1 MKKALVITWEKYQD
15 HELIYPYYS
24 LMEHG
29 FTVDIMANKVGKIW
43 GSLGTHMPCTRETT
57 EFLDEVNVVK
67 SLEEYEVL
75 LVPGGVKALEKV
87 RQEKGVLE
95 FIRRWNAMG
104 KTIFCICNGAQLL
117 ISAKIL
123 EGRTMSGYYSID
135 VDIENV
141 LSGKYS
147 VHKIND
153 TILHEINKL
162 ENEIITDSDKSDAIN
177 AEKKRIATVNKQKI
191 AKHQDMLNT
200 LNSGFMK
207 MEQFQGE
214 SEEEYL
220 KILNDIAAQPYN
232 ENLYFNATID
242 NIEKLKKSFKDITK
256 DNTVIEGV
264 VNGLSTEYK

>member
-117 ISAKIL
+117 ISAK
-123 EGRTMSGYYSID
+123 M
-135 VDIENV
+135 
-141 LSGKYS
+141 
-147 VHKIND
+147 
-153 TILHEINKL
+153 
-162 ENEIITDSDKSDAIN
+162 
-177 AEKKRIATVNKQKI
+177 
-191 AKHQDMLNT
+191 
-200 LNSGFMK
+200 
-207 MEQFQGE
+207 
-214 SEEEYL
+214 
-220 KILNDIAAQPYN
+220 
-232 ENLYFNATID
+232 
-242 NIEKLKKSFKDITK
+242 
-256 DNTVIEGV
+256 
-264 VNGLSTEYK
+264 